1 VFISDILCIC
11 YDMYYVDVGLMTNQH
26 ATAMILFCIKKNG
39 SSQLMVSEQL
49 ALRVVRKV
57 KSRVVL
63 EST

>member
-1 VFISDILCIC
+1 
-11 YDMYYVDVGLMTNQH
+11 MYYVDVGLMTNQH